1 MYIRTAFVQISD
13 NYLLA
18 DLNRYTDF
26 VCIQTLASCLIA
38 LIYYLTIFFCFLD
51 ILLDFFDILLY
62 FFAKFCLFCVFEF
75 FGCYLWLLNNAPLCL
90 KIFWASSAFALV
102 GWLTPSDGLISLI
115 DGSALFLASLTS
127 LWWVG

>member
-1 MYIRTAFVQISD
+1 MYIRTAFVQILD

-18 DLNRYTDF
+18 DLNRYMDF

-38 LIYYLTIFFCFLD
+38 LIYYLTIFFVFSIYYSTSLIYYSISMLNSAYSAFSSSLAAIYGCLTMP
-51 ILLDFFDILLY
+51 LY
-62 FFAKFCLFCVFEF
+62 V
-75 FGCYLWLLNNAPLCL
+75 L